1 MSESSV
7 PPWPDNALIAC
18 VPFEVAR
25 DTQSQ
30 RWMERFRA
38 RAKSQSQ
45 SAKLIIDPKA
55 GAKKYLLHVLQSL
68 SKNGACV
75 STFETTIVTS
85 LLIDR
90 HNLPFKEQ
98 LSSILETQ
106 DTHF

>member
-1 MSESSV
+1 
-7 PPWPDNALIAC
+7 
-18 VPFEVAR
+18 
-25 DTQSQ
+25 
-30 RWMERFRA
+30 MERFRA